1 MYYDV
6 YIVDEDNVVCVMNR
20 NKKEAMRIVVSMY
33 DSNVFDNSY
42 LDEVKNDGEVRVIK
56 FKDFIL
62 EC

>member
-6 YIVDEDNVVCVMNR
+6 YIVDEDNVACIMNR
-20 NKKEAMRIVVSMY
+20 NKKEAMRIAVSMY